1 MYAAETKTY
10 KRQKRNFVME
20 EKVEL
25 ASFKTKWAEYLTE
38 EQENGEDIRPMLG
51 LDSYDPAP
59 KPYRIFSRSNVS
71 KTLAKNKLTMNLMF
85 EREVQR
91 TRDKRDNLRAVLIDH
106 QKWLS
111 GIKSDINAYKT
122 IGP

>member
-38 EQENGEDIRPMLG
+38 EQENGEDIRPMLE
-51 LDSYDPAP
+51 
-59 KPYRIFSRSNVS
+59 RWI
-71 KTLAKNKLTMNLMF
+71 LM
-85 EREVQR
+85 
-91 TRDKRDNLRAVLIDH
+91 AS
-106 QKWLS
+106 W
-111 GIKSDINAYKT
+111 
-122 IGP
+122 